1 MTVKEQL
8 IKLRG
13 ELATMTWKQR
23 MDHLWTY
30 YKWVLGILAGLIMV
44 VCMIVTMVGQK
55 QIDILF
61 AGMSV
66 NLDLSDDAQIY
77 LTEDMEGFLVTKE
90 KQEVRLDMSGFG
102 DLLDPEMADYNY
114 NSALQVIALVSAAQL
129 DYVMM
134 DQRALSFYVTQAV
147 FTDLRTVLTP
157 EQLALFAGR
166 IVYAEPPDGERYPIA
181 LDLRDTAFAADSE
194 LEEIFIGFPDNTKRD
209 YKAGQFLDYLLSWG
223 E

>member
-8 IKLRG
+8 VKLRS

-23 MDHLWTY
+23 FDHLWTY
-30 YKWVLGILAGLIMV
+30 YKWVLGVFVGLVMIISMV
-44 VCMIVTMVGQK
+44 VTMIGQK
-55 QIDILF
+55 QIDIRF

-66 NLDLSDDAQIY
+66 NLDLSDEALMY
-77 LTEDMEGFLVTKE
+77 LTEEMEEFLVTE
-90 KQEVRLDMSGFG
+90 DKQEVRLDLSGFG

-134 DQRALSFYVTQAV
+134 DENAMSFYVRQEV
-147 FTDLRTVLTP
+147 FADLTTVLTP
-157 EQLALFAGR
+157 EQLALFEGR
-166 IVYAEPPDGERYPIA
+166 TVYAEPPDGERYPIA
-181 LDLRDTAFAADSE
+181 LDLRDTDFAADSE
-194 LEEIFIGFPDNTKRD
+194 LEEIFIGFPDNTQRE
-209 YKAGQFLDYLLSWG
+209 YKAGQFLDYLLAWG